1 MPNLIKKYW
10 TVSRLSKLDPASK
23 HITQFKKF
31 LQQYN
36 CYNLIPSCFFCNILI
51 KALKG
56 PVYVQNALSQTHDGG
71 GAATTARHCDGN
83 SSESETDRQSSRYS
97 MEEVV

>member
-1 MPNLIKKYW
+1 MLDLTSKK
-10 TVSRLSKLDPASK
+10 
-23 HITQFKKF
+23 INQFKKF
-31 LQQYN
+31 LQKYN
-36 CYNLIPSCFFCNILI
+36 CYNLIPSLFFCNILI

-71 GAATTARHCDGN
+71 GAATARLCDGN